1 MARCIRH
8 LTKRIPDARK
18 CGRFSDANEVRLN
31 RNNTA
36 NATSEG
42 VPLLHAISL
51 GLALAILWMLLSGYF
66 VPLLLTLGVISIVV
80 VVLIA
85 RRMDVVDHEGQ
96 PLHLSW
102 RIAFYWFW
110 LLKEIMM
117 SAIHVAG
124 VVIKGRMPIRPALL
138 HIKPTQRTE
147 MGQVIFANSITL
159 TPGTVTVAL
168 ENGELMV
175 HALTQE
181 AADGLL
187 SGEMD
192 GRVTQ
197 VEGLTALQRYLGT
210 TDEDVK
216 GGA

>member
-1 MARCIRH
+1 M
-8 LTKRIPDARK
+8 
-18 CGRFSDANEVRLN
+18 
-31 RNNTA
+31 
-36 NATSEG
+36 
-42 VPLLHAISL
+42 LHAISL

-102 RIAFYWFW
+102 GIIFYWVW

-124 VVIKGRMPIRPALL
+124 VVVKGRMPIHPALL

-175 HALTQE
+175 HALTKE
-181 AADGLL
+181 AADGLMT
-187 SGEMD
+187 GEMD
-192 GRVTQ
+192 GRVTAI
-197 VEGLTALQRYLGT
+197 EGLTALQRYLSHRDDGT
-210 TDEDVK
+210 K
-216 GGA
+216 GSA